1 MRYFVVY
8 TKDGK
13 IFNFD
18 KKCSYIDVLDGT
30 NDILCFNETDML
42 GVGKR
47 TLALIPKDMILYVL
61 LRRID
66 YDHS

>member
-18 KKCSYIDVLDGT
+18 KKCSYVDVLNGT
-30 NDILCFNETDML
+30 NDILCFDETETL
-42 GVGKR
+42 GVEKKNFSSDSER
-47 TLALIPKDMILYVL
+47 
-61 LRRID
+61 
-66 YDHS
+66 YDPLCFG

>member
-18 KKCSYIDVLDGT
+18 KKCSYVDVLNGT
-30 NDILCFNETDML
+30 NDILCFNETAPLDI
-42 GVGKR
+42 GKR

-61 LRRID
+61 AKED
-66 YDHS
+66 

>member
-18 KKCSYIDVLDGT
+18 KKCSYVDVLNGT
-30 NDILCFNETDML
+30 NDILCFNEMATL

-47 TLALIPKDMILYVL
+47 TLALIPTDMILWVL
-61 LRRID
+61 AKED
-66 YDHS
+66 

>member
-18 KKCSYIDVLDGT
+18 RKCSYVNVLNGT
-30 NDILCFNETDML
+30 NDILCFNETDTL

-47 TLALIPKDMILYVL
+47 TLALIPKDMILCVL
-61 LRRID
+61 AKE
-66 YDHS
+66 Y

>member
-13 IFNFD
+13 ILNFD
-18 KKCSYIDVLDGT
+18 KKCSYVDVLNVTD
-30 NDILCFNETDML
+30 DILCFNETASL
-42 GVGKR
+42 GVEKR

-61 LRRID
+61 AKED
-66 YDHS
+66 

>member
-18 KKCSYIDVLDGT
+18 KKCSYVSILNGT
-30 NDILCFNETDML
+30 DDILCFNETASL

-47 TLALIPKDMILYVL
+47 TLALIPKNTILYVL
-61 LRRID
+61 AKED
-66 YDHS
+66 

>member
-13 IFNFD
+13 LFNFD
-18 KKCSYIDVLDGT
+18 KKCSYVDVLNGT
-30 NDILCFNETDML
+30 NDVLYFNETPTL

-47 TLALIPKDMILYVL
+47 TLALIPKDMIFCVL
-61 LRRID
+61 AKD
-66 YDHS
+66 D

>member
-18 KKCSYIDVLDGT
+18 KKYSYVNVLNGT
-30 NDILCFNETDML
+30 NDILCFNETDTL

-47 TLALIPKDMILYVL
+47 TLALIPKDTILYIL
-61 LRRID
+61 ARED
-66 YDHS
+66 

>member
-18 KKCSYIDVLDGT
+18 KKCSYVDVLNGT
-30 NDILCFNETDML
+30 NDILCFNETAPLDI
-42 GVGKR
+42 GKE
-47 TLALIPKDMILYVL
+47 LQL
-61 LRRID
+61 
-66 YDHS
+66 

>member
-1 MRYFVVY
+1 MKYFVVY

-18 KKCSYIDVLDGT
+18 KKCSYVAVLNGNDDV
-30 NDILCFNETDML
+30 LCFNETASL

-61 LRRID
+61 AKED
-66 YDHS
+66 

>member
-13 IFNFD
+13 NFNFN
-18 KKCSYIDVLDGT
+18 KKCSHVDVLNGN
-30 NDILCFNETDML
+30 NDILCFYETDTL

-61 LRRID
+61 AKED
-66 YDHS
+66 

>member
-1 MRYFVVY
+1 MKYFVVY

-18 KKCSYIDVLDGT
+18 KKCSYVDVLNRT
-30 NDILCFNETDML
+30 NDILCFNETATL

-61 LRRID
+61 AKED
-66 YDHS
+66 

>member
-1 MRYFVVY
+1 MRHFVVY

-18 KKCSYIDVLDGT
+18 KKCSHVDVLNGT
-30 NDILCFNETDML
+30 NDILCFNETATL

-61 LRRID
+61 AKED
-66 YDHS
+66 

>member
-18 KKCSYIDVLDGT
+18 KKCSYVDVLNGT
-30 NDILCFNETDML
+30 NDILCFNETATL
-42 GVGKR
+42 GVRKR

-61 LRRID
+61 AKED
-66 YDHS
+66 

>member
-18 KKCSYIDVLDGT
+18 KKCSYVNVLNGT
-30 NDILCFNETDML
+30 NDILCFNETDTL
-42 GVGKR
+42 DVGKR
-47 TLALIPKDMILYVL
+47 TLALIPKDMILCVL
-61 LRRID
+61 AKE
-66 YDHS
+66 Y

>member
-13 IFNFD
+13 IFNLD
-18 KKCSYIDVLDGT
+18 KKCSYVDVLNGT
-30 NDILCFNETDML
+30 NDILCFNETATL

-47 TLALIPKDMILYVL
+47 TLALIPKDMILCVFAKEE
-61 LRRID
+61 
-66 YDHS
+66 

>member
-18 KKCSYIDVLDGT
+18 KKCSYVDVLNGT
-30 NDILCFNETDML
+30 NDILCFNETATL
-42 GVGKR
+42 GAGKR
-47 TLALIPKDMILYVL
+47 TLALIPKDMIFYVL
-61 LRRID
+61 AKED
-66 YDHS
+66 